1 MTETWALT
9 AAADQ
14 VDAAGRAALG
24 EEMLRWIEGGGAGVA
39 LITCHRAELYGLGE
53 APALRAPRFLEGDH
67 ATSHLMRIACG
78 LESVIV
84 GEDEVLRQVR
94 EALGRAA
101 GRQRLDGRLRRL
113 FETAIAAGRRARSGR
128 TESSGNL
135 AQSAVAWLRSKTDVS
150 GQMIV
155 VVGAGRMGAA
165 LAHSARRSGAQVTI
179 ASRDAARASRLAGE
193 YAGGGVGLREGAE
206 LAGQAAG
213 VAVALGGPWTEL
225 GALAVRGLPPIVDIS
240 APSAIPDAVRAG
252 MNGSFLGIDDL
263 YRRGGPLPGAYIKD
277 AERLVGLKTA
287 EYAAWLRR
295 VG

>member
-1 MTETWALT
+1 MTEPWTLT
-9 AAADQ
+9 AAAND
-14 VDAAGRAALG
+14 VDASGRAALAG
-24 EEMLRWIEGGGAGVA
+24 EMLRWVDAGGVGVA
-39 LITCHRAELYGLGE
+39 LITCHRAELYGFGPVPTLD
-53 APALRAPRFLEGDH
+53 APRFLAGDS
-67 ATSHLMRIACG
+67 ATAHLMRVACG

-94 EALGRAA
+94 ESLRRAA
-101 GRQRLDGRLRRL
+101 AGPRFDGRLRRL

-135 AQSAVAWLRSKTDVS
+135 AENAVAWLRNKSDVS
-150 GQMIV
+150 GRMV
-155 VVGAGRMGAA
+155 VVAGAGRMGAA
-165 LAHSARRSGAQVTI
+165 LAHSARRAGAQVTI
-179 ASRDAARASRLAGE
+179 ASRDARRASRLAAE
-193 YAGGGVGLREGAE
+193 YAGTGVDLRTGAE

-225 GALAVRGLPPIVDIS
+225 EPGAVDGLPPIVDIS
-240 APSAIPDAVRAG
+240 APSAVPDAVRLG

-277 AERLVGLKTA
+277 AERVAGQKAA

-295 VG
+295 AG